1 MVASR
6 RRTKY
11 PSISL
16 RLPKPNPISSADDYW
31 DSGFSALRPRR
42 MCLDFCTCSPLFLLD
57 VPQEGY
63 GRDQDARDVGAIG
76 GGNDELRG
84 RDERNGLPGVL
95 LHLVAELLLRCR
107 IGGIEPRVAQFLH
120 LGIGRPAEP
129 PLLAVAAQG
138 IVDGGIGH
146 VGAHQPGMKNIPAS
160 LVDRF
165 LDRAAVNQGAPV
177 VGGELDVYAG
187 GAQELGGYESL
198 AVHDRLIGGGKH
210 HDLLTLVAGVL
221 YQLLGLG
228 HVALAGQR
236 L

>member
-1 MVASR
+1 
-6 RRTKY
+6 
-11 PSISL
+11 
-16 RLPKPNPISSADDYW
+16 
-31 DSGFSALRPRR
+31 
-42 MCLDFCTCSPLFLLD
+42 
-57 VPQEGY
+57 
-63 GRDQDARDVGAIG
+63 
-76 GGNDELRG
+76 
-84 RDERNGLPGVL
+84 
-95 LHLVAELLLRCR
+95 
-107 IGGIEPRVAQFLH
+107 
-120 LGIGRPAEP
+120 
-129 PLLAVAAQG
+129 
-138 IVDGGIGH
+138 
-146 VGAHQPGMKNIPAS
+146 GAHQPGMKNIPAS

-236 L
+236 LRADLAFGRRAAGEERRTRLALLVAAGDGQRIIVLVDDVEQRLAHLRIIEGRKQLVEADHAHRAQRVGVLDPDVLVLGKQRNQVGRQHLPPVDLAGVERGGGGGGVRDVEPFDAVDLDDLAARRP